1 MNESTNKMSDV
12 ALANR
17 TLFRCYVIICVVLDL
32 AYLAEVVKGART
44 VGYYSVFLA
53 ISLVPLFLSFL
64 LYWKNRDNDKLRLLI
79 SVGFAVLYAFV
90 LFTTVSVLAFTYTV
104 PMLIAITA
112 YSDRGY
118 VIRVSVG
125 VIALN
130 ILDIVMKVTNS
141 PKNLSDSATLEIR
154 IAVLIICAAFLVIV
168 TNTMN
173 VVSQKKI
180 DEADTAK
187 EKSDI
192 LLEKTVSVS
201 DRMAEL
207 IKKVSDKMQ
216 FLHESLGKTMVAMQ
230 EVTQGTSD
238 SVDAVQ
244 NQLEKTEVIQKHIG
258 RVEDISKTI
267 SDDMQVTDR
276 EIATGHNNLQNLMEQ
291 VKQTNEAGSKAT
303 EELKKLSEYA
313 EKMGTIISVIEG
325 VTTQTSLLSLNASIE
340 AARAGEA
347 GKGFAVVAG
356 EISSLAGQTSEATTE
371 ITSIIENITVEVQEV
386 VEAINNLVEYNH
398 VQGKKASRTAESF
411 ESVERVS
418 SNIQTQ
424 AQNLAIAVGEL
435 AGANAGIIE
444 NIQTVSAITEEVTAH
459 SSETF
464 ASSEENGNTASEVMD
479 MVTELHDL
487 AQQLEE

>member
-1 MNESTNKMSDV
+1 MNESVKKMSDV

-17 TLFRCYVIICVVLDL
+17 VLFGCYLLIDIVLDL
-32 AYLAEVVKGART
+32 AYLVEVVKGARDL
-44 VGYYSVFLA
+44 GYYMVFLA
-53 ISLVPLFLSFL
+53 ISLIPLFLSFL
-64 LYWKNRDNDKLRLLI
+64 LFRRNQESDQLRILI
-79 SVGFAVLYAFV
+79 SVGFAVLYTFV
-90 LFTTVSVLAFTYTV
+90 LFTTVSVLAFVYAL
-104 PMLIAITA
+104 PMLIAITV
-112 YSDRGY
+112 YSNRGF
-118 VIRVSVG
+118 VIRISTG
-125 VIALN
+125 VLALN
-130 ILDIVMKVTNS
+130 ILDVVYKMIYT
-141 PKNLSDSATLEIR
+141 PKDLPDTATLEIR
-154 IAVLIICAAFLVIV
+154 IAVLIVCTAFLVMV
-168 TNTMN
+168 TRTLNI
-173 VVSQKKI
+173 VSQKKI

-187 EKSDI
+187 ERSDV

-201 DRMAEL
+201 DNMAEL
-207 IKKVSDKMQ
+207 IKKASTKMQ
-216 FLHESLGKTMVAMQ
+216 FLHESLGRTMVAMQ

-238 SVDAVQ
+238 SVEAVQ
-244 NQLEKTEVIQKHIG
+244 NQLEKTEVIQEHIG

-267 SDDMQVTDR
+267 TNEMQMADR
-276 EIATGHNNLQNLMEQ
+276 EIVAGHDNLHNLMEQ
-291 VKQTNEAGSKAT
+291 VEQTNVAGSKAT

-356 EISSLAGQTSEATTE
+356 EISSLAGQTSEATME
-371 ITSIIENITVEVQEV
+371 ITTIIHNIAEEVRVV
-386 VEAINNLVEYNH
+386 VEAINHLVEYNH
-398 VQGKKASRTAESF
+398 VQGEKASRTAESF
-411 ESVERVS
+411 QSVERVS
-418 SNIQTQ
+418 GDIQVQ

-464 ASSEENGNTASEVMD
+464 ASSEQNDNTASEVMD

>member
-1 MNESTNKMSDV
+1 MNRSAKEVSDV

-17 TLFRCYVIICVVLDL
+17 TLFGCYLIISVVLDL
-32 AYLAEVVKGART
+32 AYLVEVVKGSRDL
-44 VGYYSVFLA
+44 GYYGVFLA
-53 ISLVPLFLSFL
+53 ISLIPLLLSFL
-64 LYWKNRDNDKLRLLI
+64 LYRKNEDSERLRLLI
-79 SVGFAVLYAFV
+79 SVGFAVLYGFV
-90 LFTTVSVLAFTYTV
+90 LFTTVSVLAFVYAL

-112 YSDRGY
+112 YSNRGF
-118 VIRVSVG
+118 VIRISTG
-125 VIALN
+125 VLAVN
-130 ILDIVMKVTNS
+130 ILDIGYKMVNS
-141 PKNLSDSATLEIR
+141 PRDLPDSATLEIR
-154 IAVLIICAAFLVIV
+154 IAVLIVCAAFLVMV
-168 TNTMN
+168 TRTLNK
-173 VVSQKKI
+173 VSQKKI

-187 EKSDI
+187 ERSEVI
-192 LLEKTVSVS
+192 LERTVSIS
-201 DRMAEL
+201 DSMAEL
-207 IKKVSDKMQ
+207 IKKVSGKMQ
-216 FLHESLGKTMVAMQ
+216 FLHESLGKTMAAMQ

-238 SVDAVQ
+238 SVEAVQ
-244 NQLEKTEVIQKHIG
+244 NQLERTEVIQEHIG
-258 RVEDISKTI
+258 RVEGISKTI
-267 SDDMQVTDR
+267 SEDMRVADQ
-276 EIATGHNNLQNLMEQ
+276 EIVAGHDNLHNLMEQ
-291 VKQTNEAGSKAT
+291 VEQTNVAGRKAT
-303 EELKKLSEYA
+303 DELRKLSEYA

-371 ITSIIENITVEVQEV
+371 ITSIIQNISQEIQEV
-386 VEAINNLVEYNH
+386 VDAINNLVEYNH

-411 ESVERVS
+411 QSVERVS
-418 SNIQTQ
+418 GDIQAQ

-464 ASSEENGNTASEVMD
+464 ASSEQNDNTASEVMD

>member
-1 MNESTNKMSDV
+1 MKESAKKMSDL

-17 TLFRCYVIICVVLDL
+17 TLFGCYLIISVVLDL
-32 AYLAEVVKGART
+32 AYLVEVVKGSRDLE
-44 VGYYSVFLA
+44 YYAVFLA
-53 ISLVPLFLSFL
+53 ISLVPLLLSFL
-64 LYWKNRDNDKLRLLI
+64 LYWKNQDSGKLRVLI

-90 LFTTVSVLAFTYTV
+90 LFTTISVLAFVYAL

-118 VIRVSVG
+118 VIRISIGILAV
-125 VIALN
+125 N
-130 ILDIVMKVTNS
+130 ILDIVYKMINV
-141 PKNLSDSATLEIR
+141 PEDLPDSATLEIR
-154 IAVLIICAAFLVIV
+154 IAVLIVCAAFLMMV
-168 TNTMN
+168 TKTLKIA
-173 VVSQKKI
+173 SQKKI
-180 DEADTAK
+180 DEADMAK
-187 EKSDI
+187 EKSDA

-201 DRMAEL
+201 DNMAAL
-207 IKKVSDKMQ
+207 IKKVTEKMQ
-216 FLHESLGKTMVAMQ
+216 YLHESLGKTMAAMQ

-238 SVDAVQ
+238 SVEAVQ
-244 NQLEKTEVIQKHIG
+244 NQLEKTEVIQEHIG
-258 RVEDISKTI
+258 RVERISKTI
-267 SDDMQVTDR
+267 TDDMRVADR
-276 EIATGHNNLQNLMEQ
+276 EIATGHDNLHNLMEQ
-291 VKQTNEAGSKAT
+291 VEQTNEAGGKAT

-313 EKMGTIISVIEG
+313 DKMGTIINVIEG
-325 VTTQTSLLSLNASIE
+325 ITTQTSLLSLNASIE

-371 ITSIIENITVEVQEV
+371 ITSIIQNIAQEIQV
-386 VEAINNLVEYNH
+386 VVDAINNLVEYNH
-398 VQGKKASRTAESF
+398 VQGEKASRTAESF
-411 ESVERVS
+411 QGVERVS
-418 SNIQTQ
+418 GDIQVQ

-464 ASSEENGNTASEVMD
+464 ASSEENDNAASEVMD

-487 AQQLEE
+487 AQQLEK